1 MSSPSLAPDRANA
14 VTLVCGGVR
23 GLGLAAAR
31 AMAQRGDRVHLTWRG
46 SAERAAAL
54 EAEFPDR
61 VHQLDLEDEAAT
73 RELVARLVATEGRLD
88 WVVDSVGAYDSGPL
102 EGVSSEQLLALWR
115 SNVQTALHLAAAVR
129 EPLRASHGA
138 MVVFG
143 CAGLDGLRAR
153 RDCAAYA
160 AAKSSLLVLVR
171 SLAVEEARF
180 GVRINMVSP
189 GLVPHDG
196 AHPETLDPAL
206 HARIPAGRA
215 GTLDEIAAAVL
226 HLTSDASA
234 HTTGNDLTV
243 AGGWML

>member
-1 MSSPSLAPDRANA
+1 M
-14 VTLVCGGVR
+14 
-23 GLGLAAAR
+23 GLAAAR
-31 AMAQRGDRVHLTWRG
+31 AMARRGDRVHLTWRG

-54 EAEFPDR
+54 QAEFEGR
-61 VHQLDLEDEAAT
+61 VHALDLEDADAT
-73 RELVARLVATEGRLD
+73 SALVARIVALEGRLD
-88 WVVDSVGAYDSGPL
+88 WVVDSVGAYGSGPL
-102 EGVSSEQLLALWR
+102 AELAASELASLWR
-115 SNVQTALHLAAAVR
+115 SNVLTAMHLAAAVR
-129 EPLRASHGA
+129 GPLRASGGA
-138 MVVFG
+138 LVVFG

-171 SLAVEEARF
+171 SMAVEEAPF

-206 HARIPAGRA
+206 HARIPSGCA
-215 GTLDEIAAAVL
+215 GTLEEIAAAVL
-226 HLTSDASA
+226 FLTSDASA
-234 HTTGNDLTV
+234 HSTGNDLTV